1 VIEQQYNIEIKL
13 SVTGCI
19 KRCSIHL
26 RESCNHQLVHTL
38 GTCCPGSTSTRTSS
52 RCSRPPLPISSQL
65 LLPSL
70 HHSPQQQLVG
80 AGGLSRRHPGPRAP
94 TQLLLPSLHHSPQ
107 QQLVGAG
114 GCRAVV
120 VDEHRAEARGCR
132 AWSGT
137 TALEGLE
144 DHGGRRWWIWVLRL
158 GFRMRV
164 VLVIRRIE
172 KISVSNG
179 IKQIITLLQLKFG
192 SPFEIAFLLCAYEG
206 GRVLINTCVS
216 LFV

>member
-13 SVTGCI
+13 SVTCCI

-26 RESCNHQLVHTL
+26 RESCNHQLAHTL

-52 RCSRPPLPISSQL
+52 RCSRPPLPISS
-65 LLPSL
+65 
-70 HHSPQQQLVG
+70 
-80 AGGLSRRHPGPRAP
+80 
-94 TQLLLPSLHHSPQ
+94 QLLLPSLHHSPQ